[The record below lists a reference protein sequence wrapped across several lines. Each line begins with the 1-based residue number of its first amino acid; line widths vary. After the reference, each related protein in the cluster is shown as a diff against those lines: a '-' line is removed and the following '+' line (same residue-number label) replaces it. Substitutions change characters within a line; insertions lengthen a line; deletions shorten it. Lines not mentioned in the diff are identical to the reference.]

1 MNLLLTVLNFWV
13 NWFRDEWCY
22 LSMCLVTRSSSRW
35 QAWHLRPAHLIHRS
49 PHLLPPFSLSVKAPW
64 LLPRSAWHHNPRIS
78 FPWVLP
84 PLPLLRAKPDRRAET
99 CSSPRSPASGAGS
112 RALGSSCPSKTA
124 PRLACRISRA
134 PPERARDRRA
144 LRAERRSPHS
154 NPNHIRNASRSSNSI
169 CSSLPWANRCSNQKP
184 FFTLP
189 AVKRV
194 LLSSIPSFVCDLY
207 TCIFKN
213 HFQVIYDGKSW
224 KKFGKLFLK
233 FIKSHTV

>member
-1 MNLLLTVLNFWV
+1 MNLVLIVLDFWV
-13 NWFRDEWCY
+13 NWFGDEWWY
-22 LSMCLVTRSSSRW
+22 LSICLMTRSSSRW

-49 PHLLPPFSLSVKAPW
+49 PRLLPPFSLSVKAPW

-78 FPWVLP
+78 FLWVLP
-84 PLPLLRAKPDRRAET
+84 PLPLLRAKQGRRAET
-99 CSSPRSPASGAGS
+99 CSRPRSPASGAGS

-169 CSSLPWANRCSNQKP
+169 CSSLPWANRCSNQNP

-194 LLSSIPSFVCDLY
+194 LSFVWDLY
-207 TCIFKN
+207 TNIWETFFLIIKAIQYSGQYFSKLL
-213 HFQVIYDGKSW
+213 HF
-224 KKFGKLFLK
+224 L
-233 FIKSHTV
+233 

>member
-1 MNLLLTVLNFWV
+1 MNLVLIVLDFWV
-13 NWFRDEWCY
+13 NWFGDELCY
-22 LSMCLVTRSSSRW
+22 LSICLMTRSSSRW

-49 PHLLPPFSLSVKAPW
+49 PRLLPPFSLSVKAPW
-64 LLPRSAWHHNPRIS
+64 LLPRSAWHRNPRIS

-99 CSSPRSPASGAGS
+99 CSRPRSPASGAGS

-169 CSSLPWANRCSNQKP
+169 CSSLPWANRCSNQNHSS
-184 FFTLP
+184 LS
-189 AVKRV
+189 
-194 LLSSIPSFVCDLY
+194 LLSNVCFLLCGISIQ
-207 TCIFKN
+207 T
-213 HFQVIYDGKSW
+213 
-224 KKFGKLFLK
+224 FGKLFWGLLK
-233 FIKSHTV
+233 PYSIVGNTLANYYISFKENQLYFIT

>member
-22 LSMCLVTRSSSRW
+22 LSMCLMTRSSSRW
-35 QAWHLRPAHLIHRS
+35 QAWHLRLAHLIHRS
-49 PHLLPPFSLSVKAPW
+49 PRLLPPFSLSVKAPW
-64 LLPRSAWHHNPRIS
+64 LLPHSAWHHNPRIS

-84 PLPLLRAKPDRRAET
+84 PPPLLQAKPGRRAET
-99 CSSPRSPASGAGS
+99 CSSPRSLASGAGS

-154 NPNHIRNASRSSNSI
+154 NPNPIRNASRSSNSI

-189 AVKRV
+189 AVKLCFCLVV
-194 LLSSIPSFVCDLY
+194 LLLCVISIHVFLKILFKSFVMES
-207 TCIFKN
+207 
-213 HFQVIYDGKSW
+213 HGK
-224 KKFGKLFLK
+224 KMGNFF
-233 FIKSHTV
+233 F